1 MMNKKDFQ
9 KFYQNNFDR
18 IYRFVF
24 FRTGFNKELAEDL
37 TSEIFF
43 KALRGF
49 DKYNPDISHSAWI
62 FTIAKNYLA
71 NYFRD
76 TAKTVEVS
84 LEEITQDYALEIDLQ
99 EEIPGFLKFEGFEE
113 FIKIE
118 SRQRLLEVLNTLSPD
133 KREVVTLKHLLGY
146 SFREIAEIKS
156 MSEVAVKVMAHRA
169 LKELQAKF
177 KR

>member
-1 MMNKKDFQ
+1 MMNKKDFE

-24 FRTGFNKELAEDL
+24 FRVGFKKELAEDL

-49 DKYNPDISHSAWI
+49 ADYNPEISQSAWI

-76 TAKTVEVS
+76 SAKKVEVS
-84 LEEITQDYALEIDLQ
+84 LEEITADYSLEIDIQ
-99 EEIPGFLKFEGFEE
+99 EEIYPFFKFEGFEE
-113 FIKIE
+113 LAKKDE
-118 SRQRLLEVLNTLSPD
+118 AQRLLVILNTLSDD
-133 KREVVTLKHLLGY
+133 KREIVTLKHLLGY
-146 SFREIAEIKS
+146 SFK
-156 MSEVAVKVMAHRA
+156 EVAQIKQISEGSAKVIAHRA
-169 LKELQAKF
+169 LKELKERF
-177 KR
+177 K